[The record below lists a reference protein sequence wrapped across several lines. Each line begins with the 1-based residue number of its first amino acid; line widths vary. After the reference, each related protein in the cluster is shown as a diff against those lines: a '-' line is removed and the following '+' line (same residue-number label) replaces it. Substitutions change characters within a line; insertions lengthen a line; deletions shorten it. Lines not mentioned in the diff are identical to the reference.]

1 MYKMAFI
8 GVHLRATYFELKLYA
23 LIPIQLT
30 YNTFVYY
37 FVNVIFMYYFS
48 TKLYYKSF
56 TIFTDIAQLQI
67 LLNNQHFLYNLVLKE
82 KHNTNTGTFNKTTEV
97 AYVELQYA

>member
-8 GVHLRATYFELKLYA
+8 GVHLRVTYFELKLYA

-82 KHNTNTGTFNKTTEV
+82 KHNTNTGTFNKTKEV
-97 AYVELQYA
+97 AYVELQNA